1 MDFDSCFQLGY
12 IIKSR
17 GLEGEVSVFLDTDQ
31 PESYRELESVFVEQ
45 NKKLVPFFIDK
56 TRISA
61 SKAVFRFEGISD
73 IDQANS
79 LQGAGLWLPLTVLP
93 ELSGNDFYY
102 HEIEGFA
109 LEDKIH
115 GNIGTVKTVYT
126 SAKQDLIAADYKGV
140 EILIPISRNIINK
153 VDKSVK
159 TIYTNL
165 PDGLLEVY
173 YSPDDED

>member
-12 IIKSR
+12 IIKSH
-17 GLEGEVSVFLDTDQ
+17 GLKGEVSVFLDTDQ
-31 PESYRELESVFVEQ
+31 PEAYKQLESVFVEQ

-56 TRISA
+56 TQINA
-61 SKAVFRFEGISD
+61 SKAVFKFDGISD

-79 LQGAGLWLPLTVLP
+79 LRGAGLWLPLTVLP

-102 HEIEGFA
+102 HEIAGFS
-109 LEDKIH
+109 LEDKNH
-115 GNIGTVKTVYT
+115 GNIGTVKTVFT

-165 PDGLLEVY
+165 PDGLLEIY
-173 YSPDDED
+173 YSPDDEN